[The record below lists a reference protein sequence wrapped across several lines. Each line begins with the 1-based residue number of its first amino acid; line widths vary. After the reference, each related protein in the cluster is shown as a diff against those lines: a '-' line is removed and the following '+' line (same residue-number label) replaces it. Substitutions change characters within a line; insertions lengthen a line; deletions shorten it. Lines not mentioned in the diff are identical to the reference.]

1 MTWIFVPRAVFD
13 RLKLRLDTFISRD
26 VIEWGLRIRV
36 KYMHWSTVD
45 DGMRIVEHSSVPH
58 ALEP

>member
-1 MTWIFVPRAVFD
+1 MTWILVPRAVFD
-13 RLKLRLDTFISRD
+13 AVKLRFKTFHCREI
-26 VIEWGLRIRV
+26 IEWGLRIRV

-45 DGMRIVEHSSVPH
+45 DGMRIIEDGSIPQ